1 MKRKKQTRSLA
12 PVLLI
17 VAGAGIFLY
26 PILSNW
32 YMQQQQEAAITS
44 YEMDVAQRDD
54 VEELWEQARTYNE
67 NLSGDPVH
75 DPFVVGSGY
84 VLPDDYGQVLNLT
97 EDGIMGHVV
106 IEKIKVDLPIYHG
119 TGEDVLKKG
128 IGHIE
133 GSSLPIGG
141 KNSFSIL
148 CAHRGLPSA
157 ELFTRLNE
165 LKLGDVFYVHVLDE
179 KLAYEVDEI
188 KVVEPQDL
196 MQLQMIPGRDLITL
210 MTCTPYGVNT
220 QRLLVRGS
228 RIPYEES
235 IEKVEV
241 KDPMV
246 FPILLG
252 SMGILGIVLLSAWYL
267 RRRSRVKDN
276 NDKIKRR

>member
-128 IGHIE
+128 TAISRE
-133 GSSLPIGG
+133 
-141 KNSFSIL
+141 
-148 CAHRGLPSA
+148 AHCRSEERTASPS
-157 ELFTRLNE
+157 
-165 LKLGDVFYVHVLDE
+165 YVRTE
-179 KLAYEVDEI
+179 AF
-188 KVVEPQDL
+188 P
-196 MQLQMIPGRDLITL
+196 
-210 MTCTPYGVNT
+210 
-220 QRLLVRGS
+220 VRNCSQG
-228 RIPYEES
+228 
-235 IEKVEV
+235 
-241 KDPMV
+241 
-246 FPILLG
+246 
-252 SMGILGIVLLSAWYL
+252 
-267 RRRSRVKDN
+267 
-276 NDKIKRR
+276 